1 MNSGKTKTDVITF
14 KVDAAL
20 REALKGISNRSDFIR
35 RALVAALDNT
45 CPLCCGT
52 GVLSVDQQRH
62 WESFAKSH
70 SVEQCDDC
78 HEIHLVCQLPKGRK
92 GSRRVSRGAPRQ

>member
-1 MNSGKTKTDVITF
+1 MAAGRTKSEVITF
-14 KVDAAL
+14 KVDAPL

-52 GVLSVDQQRH
+52 GVLSVEQQKH
-62 WESFAKSH
+62 WESFAKHH

-78 HEIHLVCQLPKGRK
+78 HEIHLVCRTPRGKG
-92 GSRRVSRGAPRQ
+92 GRRSSQGASQQ

>member
-1 MNSGKTKTDVITF
+1 MATSKTKTDVITF
-14 KVDAAL
+14 KVDPAL
-20 REALKGISNRSDFIR
+20 RDALKGISNRSDFIR

-52 GVLSVDQQRH
+52 GVLSVEQQRH
-62 WESFAKSH
+62 WESFARYH

-78 HEIHLVCQLPKGRK
+78 HETHLVCQLPHGRK
-92 GSRRVSRGAPRQ
+92 TSRTNSRGASRS